1 MTDHDLRPPRP
12 STPPRGSGAK
22 LAAAALLLALAAGGW
37 YAWQRAQA
45 PQAVAPVAPPV
56 PVPVAPA
63 ERAAAPQPPAP
74 APTTAPASAPPEG
87 PQHPV
92 EAPADTAS
100 PAPDAAGFEQAV
112 SDWLGRSQVLKFVAL
127 QGLAHHIVATIDNL
141 PRSHAA
147 PRLWPLYPV
156 GGRMRTLQA
165 ADGSLQI
172 DPGNSARYDAVVGW
186 IASVD
191 AAQAAGV
198 YRRFYPVLQ
207 QAYEALGYPGQYFND
222 RLVAVIDHLLQAP
235 EVPGP
240 LALRLVEV
248 QGPVAPQQPWLRYEF
263 ADPQWQSLSA
273 GHKILLRLGPAHAQ
287 ALKTQLRALRSQI
300 ATVRPAG

>member
-1 MTDHDLRPPRP
+1 M
-12 STPPRGSGAK
+12 
-22 LAAAALLLALAAGGW
+22 AAA
-37 YAWQRAQA
+37 
-45 PQAVAPVAPPV
+45 
-56 PVPVAPA
+56 
-63 ERAAAPQPPAP
+63 
-74 APTTAPASAPPEG
+74 APPEG

-92 EAPADTAS
+92 AAPADTAAS

-112 SDWLGRSQVLKFVAL
+112 SDWLGRPQVLKFVAL

-141 PRSHAA
+141 PRGHAA

-156 GGRMRTLQA
+156 GGRMLTQQA

-172 DPGNSARYDAVVGW
+172 APGNSARYDAVVGW

-191 AAQAAGV
+191 VAQAAAL

-222 RLVAVIDHLLQAP
+222 RLVAV
-235 EVPGP
+235 
-240 LALRLVEV
+240 
-248 QGPVAPQQPWLRYEF
+248 QGSVAPQQPWLRYEL

-287 ALKTQLRALRSQI
+287 TLKTQLRALRSQI
-300 ATVRPAG
+300 ATVRPGG

>member
-1 MTDHDLRPPRP
+1 M
-12 STPPRGSGAK
+12 
-22 LAAAALLLALAAGGW
+22 AAA
-37 YAWQRAQA
+37 
-45 PQAVAPVAPPV
+45 
-56 PVPVAPA
+56 
-63 ERAAAPQPPAP
+63 
-74 APTTAPASAPPEG
+74 APPEG

-92 EAPADTAS
+92 AAPADTAAS

-112 SDWLGRSQVLKFVAL
+112 SDWLGRPQVLKFVAL

-141 PRSHAA
+141 PRGHAA

-156 GGRMRTLQA
+156 GGRMLTQQA

-172 DPGNSARYDAVVGW
+172 APGNSARYDAVVGW

-191 AAQAAGV
+191 VAQAAAL

-235 EVPGP
+235 EVQGP

-248 QGPVAPQQPWLRYEF
+248 QGSVAPQQPWLRYEL

-287 ALKTQLRALRSQI
+287 TLKTQLRALRSQI
-300 ATVRPAG
+300 ATVRPGG

>member
-12 STPPRGSGAK
+12 SAPRRGHGTP
-22 LAAAALLLALAAGGW
+22 LATAALLLALAAGGW
-37 YAWQRAQA
+37 YAWQHTQA
-45 PQAVAPVAPPV
+45 PHAVAPP
-56 PVPVAPA
+56 APA
-63 ERAAAPQPPAP
+63 PAAPEPAAAPQPPAP
-74 APTTAPASAPPEG
+74 EPMAEAAPPEG

-92 EAPADTAS
+92 AAPADTAS

-112 SDWLGRSQVLKFVAL
+112 SDWLGRPQVLKFVAL

-156 GGRMRTLQA
+156 GGRMLTQQA

-172 DPGNSARYDAVVGW
+172 APGNSARYDAVVGW

-191 AAQAAGV
+191 VAQAAAL

-235 EVPGP
+235 EVQGP

-248 QGPVAPQQPWLRYEF
+248 QGSVAPQQPWLRYEL

-273 GHKILLRLGPAHAQ
+273 GHKILLRMGPAHAQ
-287 ALKTQLRALRSQI
+287 TLKAQLRALRSQI
-300 ATVRPAG
+300 ATVRPGG

>member
-12 STPPRGSGAK
+12 SAPRRGRGTP
-22 LAAAALLLALAAGGW
+22 LATAALLLALAAGGW
-37 YAWQRAQA
+37 YAWQHTQA
-45 PQAVAPVAPPV
+45 PHAVA
-56 PVPVAPA
+56 
-63 ERAAAPQPPAP
+63 PPAP
-74 APTTAPASAPPEG
+74 APAAPEPVATPQLPAPESMAAAAPPEG

-92 EAPADTAS
+92 AAPADTAS

-112 SDWLGRSQVLKFVAL
+112 GDWLGRPQVLKFVAL

-141 PRSHAA
+141 PRGHAA

-156 GGRMRTLQA
+156 GGRMLTQQA

-172 DPGNSARYDAVVGW
+172 APGNSARYDAVVGW

-191 AAQAAGV
+191 AAQAAAL

-235 EVPGP
+235 EVQGP

-248 QGPVAPQQPWLRYEF
+248 QGSVAPQQPWLRYEL

-273 GHKILLRLGPAHAQ
+273 GHKILLRLRPAHAQ
-287 ALKTQLRALRSQI
+287 TLKAQLRALRSQI
-300 ATVRPAG
+300 ATVRPGG

>member
-12 STPPRGSGAK
+12 SAPRRGRGTP
-22 LAAAALLLALAAGGW
+22 LAATALLLALAAGGW
-37 YAWQRAQA
+37 YAWQHTQA
-45 PQAVAPVAPPV
+45 PHVVAPPAPTPAAPE
-56 PVPVAPA
+56 PV
-63 ERAAAPQPPAP
+63 AAPQPPAP
-74 APTTAPASAPPEG
+74 EPMAAAAPPEG

-92 EAPADTAS
+92 AAPADTAS

-112 SDWLGRSQVLKFVAL
+112 GDWLGRPQVLKFVAL

-141 PRSHAA
+141 PRGHAA

-156 GGRMRTLQA
+156 GGRMLTQQA

-172 DPGNSARYDAVVGW
+172 APGNSARYDAVVGW

-191 AAQAAGV
+191 VAQAAAL

-235 EVPGP
+235 EVQGP

-248 QGPVAPQQPWLRYEF
+248 QGSVAPQQPWLRYEL

-287 ALKTQLRALRSQI
+287 TLKTQLRALRSQI
-300 ATVRPAG
+300 ATARPGG

>member
-12 STPPRGSGAK
+12 SAPRRDRGTP
-22 LAAAALLLALAAGGW
+22 LAATALLLALAAGGW
-37 YAWQRAQA
+37 YAWQHTQA
-45 PQAVAPVAPPV
+45 PHVVALP
-56 PVPVAPA
+56 APA
-63 ERAAAPQPPAP
+63 PAAAPEPVAAPQPPAP
-74 APTTAPASAPPEG
+74 EPMAAAAPPEG

-92 EAPADTAS
+92 AAPADTAS

-112 SDWLGRSQVLKFVAL
+112 SDWLGRPQVLKFVAL

-141 PRSHAA
+141 PRGHAA

-156 GGRMRTLQA
+156 GGRMLTQQA

-172 DPGNSARYDAVVGW
+172 APGNSARYDAVVGW

-191 AAQAAGV
+191 VAQAAAL

-235 EVPGP
+235 EVQEP

-248 QGPVAPQQPWLRYEF
+248 QGSVAPQQPWLRYEL

-287 ALKTQLRALRSQI
+287 TLKTQLRALRSQI
-300 ATVRPAG
+300 ATVRPGG

>member
-1 MTDHDLRPPRP
+1 M
-12 STPPRGSGAK
+12 
-22 LAAAALLLALAAGGW
+22 AAA
-37 YAWQRAQA
+37 
-45 PQAVAPVAPPV
+45 
-56 PVPVAPA
+56 
-63 ERAAAPQPPAP
+63 
-74 APTTAPASAPPEG
+74 APPEG

-92 EAPADTAS
+92 AAPADTAS

-112 SDWLGRSQVLKFVAL
+112 GDWLGRPQVLKFVAL

-141 PRSHAA
+141 PRGHAA

-156 GGRMRTLQA
+156 GGRMLTQQA

-172 DPGNSARYDAVVGW
+172 APGNSARYDAVVGW

-191 AAQAAGV
+191 VAQAAAL

-235 EVPGP
+235 EVQGP

-248 QGPVAPQQPWLRYEF
+248 QGSVAPLQPWLRYEL

-287 ALKTQLRALRSQI
+287 TLKAQLRALRSQI
-300 ATVRPAG
+300 ATVRPGG

>member
-12 STPPRGSGAK
+12 SASRARGNK

-37 YAWQRAQA
+37 YAWQRMQT
-45 PQAVAPVAPPV
+45 PPTVAPPAPV
-56 PVPVAPA
+56 SSAAPEAAPVPQPPEPAP
-63 ERAAAPQPPAP
+63 AAAPAQ
-74 APTTAPASAPPEG
+74 PEG

-92 EAPADTAS
+92 AEPTQAGA
-100 PAPDAAGFEQAV
+100 PAPDAAGLEQAV
-112 SDWLGRSQVLKFVAL
+112 SDWLGRTQVLKFVAL

-141 PRSHAA
+141 PRGHAA

-156 GGRMRTLQA
+156 GGRMLTQQA
-165 ADGSLQI
+165 ADGSRQI
-172 DPGNSARYDAVVGW
+172 APGNSARYGAVVGW

-191 AAQAAGV
+191 VAQAAAL

-235 EVPGP
+235 EVQGP

-248 QGPVAPQQPWLRYEF
+248 QGSVAPQQPWLRYEL

-287 ALKTQLRALRSQI
+287 TLKTQLRALRNQI
-300 ATVRPAG
+300 ATVRPGG

>member
-12 STPPRGSGAK
+12 SAPRRGRGTP

-37 YAWQRAQA
+37 YAWQHTQA
-45 PQAVAPVAPPV
+45 PHAVAPP
-56 PVPVAPA
+56 APA
-63 ERAAAPQPPAP
+63 PAAAPEPTATPQPPAP
-74 APTTAPASAPPEG
+74 EPMAAAAPPEG

-92 EAPADTAS
+92 AAPADTTS

-112 SDWLGRSQVLKFVAL
+112 SDWLGRPQVLKFVAL

-141 PRSHAA
+141 PRGHAA

-156 GGRMRTLQA
+156 GGRMLTQQA

-172 DPGNSARYDAVVGW
+172 APGNSARYDAVVGW

-191 AAQAAGV
+191 AAQAAAL

-235 EVPGP
+235 EVQGP

-248 QGPVAPQQPWLRYEF
+248 QGSVAPQQPWLRYEL

-287 ALKTQLRALRSQI
+287 TLKAQLRALRSQI
-300 ATVRPAG
+300 ATVRPGG

>member
-12 STPPRGSGAK
+12 SAPRRGRGTP
-22 LAAAALLLALAAGGW
+22 LATAALLLALAAGGW
-37 YAWQRAQA
+37 YAWQHTQA
-45 PQAVAPVAPPV
+45 PHAVAPPAPAPAA
-56 PVPVAPA
+56 PEPVAT
-63 ERAAAPQPPAP
+63 PQPPAP
-74 APTTAPASAPPEG
+74 EPMAAAAPPEG

-92 EAPADTAS
+92 AAPADTAAS
-100 PAPDAAGFEQAV
+100 PAPDAAGFEQSV
-112 SDWLGRSQVLKFVAL
+112 SDWLGRPQVLKFVAL

-141 PRSHAA
+141 PRGHAA

-156 GGRMRTLQA
+156 GGRMLTQQA

-172 DPGNSARYDAVVGW
+172 APGNSARYDAVVGW

-191 AAQAAGV
+191 VAQAAAL

-235 EVPGP
+235 EVQGP

-248 QGPVAPQQPWLRYEF
+248 QGSVAPQQPWLRYEL

-287 ALKTQLRALRSQI
+287 TLKTQLRALRSQI
-300 ATVRPAG
+300 ATVRPGG

>member
-12 STPPRGSGAK
+12 SAPLRGRGTP
-22 LAAAALLLALAAGGW
+22 LAATALLLALAAGGW
-37 YAWQRAQA
+37 YAWQHTQA
-45 PQAVAPVAPPV
+45 PHVVALP
-56 PVPVAPA
+56 APA
-63 ERAAAPQPPAP
+63 PAAAPELAAAPQPPAP
-74 APTTAPASAPPEG
+74 EPMAAAAPPEG

-92 EAPADTAS
+92 TVPADATS

-112 SDWLGRSQVLKFVAL
+112 SDWLGRPQVLKFVAL

-141 PRSHAA
+141 PRGHAA

-156 GGRMRTLQA
+156 GGRMLTQQA

-172 DPGNSARYDAVVGW
+172 APGNSARYDAVVGW

-191 AAQAAGV
+191 VAQAAAL

-235 EVPGP
+235 EVQEP

-248 QGPVAPQQPWLRYEF
+248 QGSVAPQQPWLRYEL

-287 ALKTQLRALRSQI
+287 TLKAQLRALRSQI
-300 ATVRPAG
+300 ATVRPGG